1 MAGPTA
7 CLVRSAGGAVQK
19 AQTVPAFNNAEL
31 PGGSSCSLIYT
42 YEHISMATSIMY
54 QVWSDH
60 SLELS
65 TKPNKILLHA
75 VSCWLKLGPSG
86 RLLLLQHNAKP

>member
-1 MAGPTA
+1 MPGPTA

-65 TKPNKILLHA
+65 TKPKQDSASCSVVLAQVGSKWQA
-75 VSCWLKLGPSG
+75 VIAP
-86 RLLLLQHNAKP
+86 A